1 MPSPRLRLRLILTTD
16 TVWDMPAMEDTDTDT
31 VWDTPHTDTVLD
43 TDTDTDTVWDTVAT
57 SDTARGPL
65 MPSPRLR
72 LRLIPTTD
80 TDTVLDMPDTAVD
93 TMVDTVLDTVVVSMD
108 IMDKSSLHFLIQ
120 AQQHQ
125 DLSVN
130 HQLPCQH
137 QMDYFS
143 LSFVPHQCCQF
154 QCCQASSTSN
164 GKQEARESKS
174 YDPTNKK
181 RKL

>member
-1 MPSPRLRLRLILTTD
+1 
-16 TVWDMPAMEDTDTDT
+16 MPATDTDT
-31 VWDTPHTDTVLD
+31 VWATPHTDTVLD
-43 TDTDTDTVWDTVAT
+43 TDTDTVSTVAT

-72 LRLIPTTD
+72 LIPTTA
-80 TDTVLDMPDTAVD
+80 TVLDMPDTAVD
-93 TMVDTVLDTVVVSMD
+93 TMVDTVLDTAVDSMVDTVVVSMD

-164 GKQEARESKS
+164 GKQEARGSKS

-181 RKL
+181 KKILK

>member
-1 MPSPRLRLRLILTTD
+1 MPSPRLRLLPIPTTD
-16 TVWDMPAMEDTDTDT
+16 TVWDMPATDTDT
-31 VWDTPHTDTVLD
+31 VWATPHTDTVLD
-43 TDTDTDTVWDTVAT
+43 TDTDMVSTVAT
-57 SDTARGPL
+57 TDTARGPL

-72 LRLIPTTD
+72 LPPIPTTD
-80 TDTVLDMPDTAVD
+80 TATVWDMPDTAVD
-93 TMVDTVLDTVVVSMD
+93 TMVDTVMDTVMASMD

-125 DLSVN
+125 DLSVH

-154 QCCQASSTSN
+154 QCCQASTTSN
-164 GKQEARESKS
+164 GKQEAR
-174 YDPTNKK
+174 
-181 RKL
+181 